1 MFFNFFSTIK
11 VKLVDEMMQTAYSC
25 VILHV
30 KHKKLPFIAILTWFL
45 AKTKMATI
53 FGDVTVLQQHHP
65 PWNIPHLVSNIK
77 GFPLKTKSF
86 LNTATYQKLWG
97 GVPSTSG
104 LSLVPRWEYEF
115 ACKSEGWVRKEMYR
129 KICGKGCWYLHRH
142 ASTSLIN
149 DNQTVAEICWASV
162 IGSAQFSIVC

>member
-11 VKLVDEMMQTAYSC
+11 VKLVDEMMQSAYSC

-77 GFPLKTKSF
+77 GFPLKAKSF

-104 LSLVPRWEYEF
+104 LYLVPRWGYEF

-149 DNQTVAEICWASV
+149 DNQTVAEKCWASV

>member
-11 VKLVDEMMQTAYSC
+11 VKLVDEMMQSAYSC

-65 PWNIPHLVSNIK
+65 PWNIPHLDSNIK
-77 GFPLKTKSF
+77 GFPLKAKSF

-104 LSLVPRWEYEF
+104 LSLVPRWGYKF

-149 DNQTVAEICWASV
+149 DNQTVAEMCWASV

>member
-1 MFFNFFSTIK
+1 MCYFTRQAQKITIYRDFN
-11 VKLVDEMMQTAYSC
+11 M
-25 VILHV
+25 ILGKNQDGNHFWWR
-30 KHKKLPFIAILTWFL
+30 HS
-45 AKTKMATI
+45 
-53 FGDVTVLQQHHP
+53 P
-65 PWNIPHLVSNIK
+65 PAAPSPRNIPHLVLNIK
-77 GFPLKTKSF
+77 GFPLKAKSF

-104 LSLVPRWEYEF
+104 LSLVPRWGYEF

-129 KICGKGCWYLHRH
+129 KICGKRLWYLHRH
-142 ASTSLIN
+142 ASTSLIS

>member
-1 MFFNFFSTIK
+1 MCYFTRQAQKNTIYRDFN
-11 VKLVDEMMQTAYSC
+11 M
-25 VILHV
+25 ILG
-30 KHKKLPFIAILTWFL
+30 
-45 AKTKMATI
+45 KTKMATI

-77 GFPLKTKSF
+77 GFPLKAKSF

-104 LSLVPRWEYEF
+104 LSLVPRWGYEF

-149 DNQTVAEICWASV
+149 DNQTVAEMCWARV

>member
-1 MFFNFFSTIK
+1 MCYFTRQAQKITIYRDFN
-11 VKLVDEMMQTAYSC
+11 M
-25 VILHV
+25 ILGKNQDGNHFWWR
-30 KHKKLPFIAILTWFL
+30 HS
-45 AKTKMATI
+45 
-53 FGDVTVLQQHHP
+53 P
-65 PWNIPHLVSNIK
+65 PAAPPPRNIPHLVSNIK
-77 GFPLKTKSF
+77 GFPLKAKSF

-104 LSLVPRWEYEF
+104 LSLVPRWGYEF

-149 DNQTVAEICWASV
+149 DNQTVAEMCWASV